1 MISANHQISRGQSE
15 PSSRPASP
23 STIPML
29 TGLCAFAEADL
40 ERLKEIVDRHRP
52 VLDMRN
58 PTPLEFSLRR
68 GTLSAAVE

>member
-1 MISANHQISRGQSE
+1 
-15 PSSRPASP
+15 
-23 STIPML
+23 ML